1 MDNYQD
7 ESLIVI
13 HTPLYVLLYYLYIWY
28 NVNTN
33 SKLNFCFC
41 VLLLV
46 SSFIYYYLSLMAGPY
61 HLPNGF
67 VSGKFI
73 MKFNLKNVFLS
84 VGMLVFVLGVFGFVS
99 VSKAE
104 ATCNAVTT
112 GDWTDGTKWTGCAG
126 SNGIPAAADAAII
139 NANVVITVN
148 ATSPTIASITIANPA
163 ATGANGIIIPNGQT
177 LAVTGAVTYTAN
189 SGALA
194 QTITMNGT
202 GTLTTGTD
210 FTMPAPTGAGNALV
224 ACNGTGTQ
232 LSITGNLAMT
242 GNSISTGKS
251 SLGLNACTMVVAGT
265 TTLTGGSN
273 ATGVAEITATTG
285 VMNFNSGALTFGG
298 TAGNA
303 IISTSDAATINKI
316 GSITGGSAASWSLN
330 AGTTLKFTGTSSI
343 ETAYTSLKKVWIVSG
358 TTTFNATQTVT
369 GLQVDSGATL
379 ASVANLITNTGTG
392 TGPAGFTINGTWSG
406 TGGATL
412 SGIGATIDGTGT
424 ITNNGVLT
432 LTGAKTIASTAVLSL
447 PGTVAL
453 STATTVTNNGAIT
466 TTGAAGI
473 TGIDGTSIWDNA
485 ASTSVLNFGGATT
498 SLLSTGVLTA
508 TVTGNTV
515 NYTAATPTCKV
526 TVYDNLKFSG
536 SGTVTCAATSVTGD
550 LTLSGTVAL
559 APTGA
564 SLTIGDVLTVGTGT
578 TFTLPGIA
586 VTVTGATSVTGT
598 VDTVTAATGLKTFT
612 GAVTINSGGV
622 WNLSGQNPTTS
633 FAGGITMSGTTFNN
647 GTGAAAFSETQA
659 LAGAVLMTFGGTVT
673 PAVTKTLTNNN
684 TVGVTVASTGSI
696 VLTGNFTQ
704 GTNGVLTLA
713 ADAPFS
719 GAGTFTGSGTGNTV
733 TYTGASVPIKIG
745 TYNNLTI
752 NGSVTATVG
761 SATVVNG
768 TMTVTS
774 AVTNNST
781 LTVTTALA
789 GASTLVNSATG
800 TLNIGFAGAVG
811 ITTLTATASG
821 NTVNYTAASPT
832 CKVIT
837 YDNLG
842 FSGSGT
848 VTCAATSVTG
858 DLTLSGTVSLT
869 PSGASLAIG
878 DVLTVGS
885 GTTFTMPGI
894 AVTVTGA
901 TSVTGTLNTVTAA
914 TGTKTFTG
922 AVTINALGTWN
933 LSTTNPAT
941 SFGAG
946 ITMSG
951 TTFNN
956 GTGSASFTANQAL
969 AGAEAM
975 TFGGYLIPSGG
986 TTLTNNNTGTVT
998 VSSTGSITLL
1008 GNFTQGVNSILAL
1021 AAAAPFSESGGTFD
1035 ASTNANTVNYT
1046 GAAQTVK
1053 AVNYK
1058 TLGLSGSG
1066 AKTVTGVTTI
1076 ATNFNMSGSATATPV
1091 ITTVGGNVSI
1101 TGTAVMTTG
1110 AINVVTGTLT
1120 VGTGAT
1126 LTMGAFALTIGGIS
1140 DITGTINTTSA
1151 TGTKTFTGT
1160 ATVNTGGVW
1169 DFSTGGPAVS
1179 LAAGLTVDGT
1189 GTFSSGA
1196 GVYTFANGAAQTL
1209 GGTRAITIT
1218 TITNSDTT
1226 GNGLTLQD
1234 DGVTITTLTQG
1245 ASSVLTFAGAIPTIT
1260 TLDADT
1266 NTNTVQ
1272 YTGTS
1277 QAVKADTYSSLT
1289 VNGGGT
1295 ATVGG
1300 TTVVNGT
1307 LTATSAVTNN
1317 STLTVTTALAGLLL
1331 TNGASAT
1338 LNLGGTS
1345 TVTTLTATAASNTVN
1360 YTASGA
1366 QTVKDPATAVDYV
1379 NLGLSGSGAKSIA
1392 SNTDVSGNITM
1403 GGTAKITLL
1412 TDSLSSAD
1420 KLYFGTSLQRSGT
1433 WGAAAATATNETD
1446 TYFTAGVT
1454 YHITVASGSSSS
1466 SGGSGGGGGSTI
1478 NCGSLY
1484 TLVNGACVAKVV
1496 TPVVIPAVVAP
1507 GCSGGNLFNT
1517 STGAACVNNA
1527 VIPQGCSGGNL
1538 FNTQTGAACPV
1549 SATPAT
1555 PATPAVPGV
1564 SSATP
1569 ATPATPASYNFGTT
1583 TLKNGSKGE
1592 GVKELQR
1599 FLNVKLNLG
1608 LVIDGKLGPKTI
1620 AVIKT
1625 WQKNNGLVADGLVGA
1640 KTKAMMNAQ

>member
-1 MDNYQD
+1 
-7 ESLIVI
+7 
-13 HTPLYVLLYYLYIWY
+13 
-28 NVNTN
+28 
-33 SKLNFCFC
+33 
-41 VLLLV
+41 
-46 SSFIYYYLSLMAGPY
+46 
-61 HLPNGF
+61 
-67 VSGKFI
+67 

-104 ATCNAVTT
+104 AAECTFSGATDNDWHTTTNWGGCGGLLPQANDSVIIPTAKNVTMSGNATITALTFNDAVNAANSITIGGTISRSLTVTGATTYTATT
-112 GDWTDGTKWTGCAG
+112 GTAGATLAVGAATFSTGTLVITDGAG
-126 SNGIPAAADAAII
+126 SGDHTLSVSTGSATVTGHVSGTWTTPADVIFLSTGAGNMYFGGNFPSGGTLTTTTTGTITFNGTGAQSVGAYTTY
-139 NANVVITVN
+139 NNVVILKTLET
-148 ATSPTIASITIANPA
+148 ATLLGTTTFGGTLTLTDGNLD
-163 ATGANGIIIPNGQT
+163 TNTQT
-177 LAVTGAVTYTAN
+177 FTVTGASSITDTITFGTGTKTFTGDVTLNAGAVWNETGAAVVVYGGNLANAATTFTASTGLHTFGGATKVI
-189 SGALA
+189 SGATTTSIA
-194 QTITMNGT
+194 SVRITGATSNT
-202 GTLTTGTD
+202 GTLTVATLLDVADGITLTNTGTVTATTALSD
-210 FTMPAPTGAGNALV
+210 VGA
-224 ACNGTGTQ
+224 TGTFVNSDAGTLNLGG
-232 LSITGNLAMT
+232 LSDIGTLTATATGNTVNYTQAGAQT
-242 GNSISTGKS
+242 VFATAYRN
-251 SLGLNACTMVVAGT
+251 LGLSGSGAKTMT
-265 TTLTGGSN
+265 SITTLTGNFSMSGSATATSVITTIGGN
-273 ATGVAEITATTG
+273 VSITGTAVWTNGAANVVTGTLTVGTGAKLTMGNFALTISSTSDITGTVDTATGATGTKTFTGAVLINSGGSFSLTGQDPVTSFGAGITNNSVTAMNMGSGASTLVGNLAGTG
-285 VMNFNSGALTFGG
+285 AITFEGALTI
-298 TAGNA
+298 A
-303 IISTSDAATINKI
+303 
-316 GSITGGSAASWSLN
+316 
-330 AGTTLKFTGTSSI
+330 
-343 ETAYTSLKKVWIVSG
+343 SG
-358 TTTFNATQTVT
+358 TTTNSNTGTVTVT
-369 GLQVDSGATL
+369 GLLTLDGAWTQGTNSTLSLGAAVPFAGAGTFTPSGSGNYVIYTGASAPVKAATYKYL
-379 ASVANLITNTGTG
+379 
-392 TGPAGFTINGTWSG
+392 TINGSG
-406 TGGATL
+406 TATV
-412 SGIGATIDGTGT
+412 DGTTVADT
-424 ITNNGVLT
+424 ISASSDLTNNASLT
-432 LTGAKTIASTAVLSL
+432 VNTLLAG
-447 PGTVAL
+447 G
-453 STATTVTNNGAIT
+453 TVTNA
-466 TTGAAGI
+466 AAGTLYI
-473 TGIDGTSIWDNA
+473 
-485 ASTSVLNFGGATT
+485 GGAVTVTT
-498 SLLSTGVLTA
+498 LTA
-508 TVTGNTV
+508 TATGNTV

-526 TVYDNLKFSG
+526 TTYDNLTFSG
-536 SGTVTCAATSVTGD
+536 SGTATCAATSVTGD
-550 LTLSGTVAL
+550 LTLSGTVSL
-559 APTGA
+559 APSGA

-586 VTVTGATSVTGT
+586 VTVTGATSVTG
-598 VDTVTAATGLKTFT
+598 
-612 GAVTINSGGV
+612 I
-622 WNLSGQNPTTS
+622 
-633 FAGGITMSGTTFNN
+633 
-647 GTGAAAFSETQA
+647 
-659 LAGAVLMTFGGTVT
+659 
-673 PAVTKTLTNNN
+673 
-684 TVGVTVASTGSI
+684 
-696 VLTGNFTQ
+696 
-704 GTNGVLTLA
+704 
-713 ADAPFS
+713 
-719 GAGTFTGSGTGNTV
+719 
-733 TYTGASVPIKIG
+733 
-745 TYNNLTI
+745 
-752 NGSVTATVG
+752 
-761 SATVVNG
+761 
-768 TMTVTS
+768 
-774 AVTNNST
+774 
-781 LTVTTALA
+781 
-789 GASTLVNSATG
+789 
-800 TLNIGFAGAVG
+800 
-811 ITTLTATASG
+811 
-821 NTVNYTAASPT
+821 
-832 CKVIT
+832 
-837 YDNLG
+837 
-842 FSGSGT
+842 
-848 VTCAATSVTG
+848 
-858 DLTLSGTVSLT
+858 
-869 PSGASLAIG
+869 
-878 DVLTVGS
+878 
-885 GTTFTMPGI
+885 
-894 AVTVTGA
+894 
-901 TSVTGTLNTVTAA
+901 LNTVTAA

-922 AVTINALGTWN
+922 AVTINALGTWD

-941 SFGAG
+941 SFAGG

-956 GTGSASFTANQAL
+956 GTGAAAFSVNQAL
-969 AGAEAM
+969 AGAGAM
-975 TFGGYLIPSGG
+975 TFGGLLIPAGG
-986 TTLTNNNTGTVT
+986 ITLTNNNTGGVT
-998 VSSTGSITLL
+998 VSSTGGITLA
-1008 GNFTQGVNSILAL
+1008 GNFTQGTNSILAL
-1021 AAAAPFSESGGTFD
+1021 AAATPFSGAGTFD
-1035 ASTNANTVNYT
+1035 ATTNANTVNYT
-1046 GAAQTVK
+1046 GVAPTVK
-1053 AVNYK
+1053 AVVYR

-1066 AKTVTGVTTI
+1066 AATMTGVTTI
-1076 ATNFNMSGSATATPV
+1076 GTNFNMSGSATATPV

-1151 TGTKTFTGT
+1151 TGTKTFTGA

-1307 LTATSAVTNN
+1307 LTATTAITNN

-1366 QTVKDPATAVDYV
+1366 QTVKDPATEVDYV

-1538 FNTQTGAACPV
+1538 FNTSTGAACPV

-1569 ATPATPASYNFGTT
+1569 ATPATPASYNFGIS

-1640 KTKAMMNAQ
+1640 KTKAKMNAQ